1 MTPSEQ
7 ITAATEAM
15 EAEQWRTAISL
26 LVELLSRLTP
36 ASETMESAVRVLLAQ
51 ALHGSGESVRAMEQA
66 RAALVVAEKTNDR
79 GLIWKCMALIASMEI
94 IETAHL

>member
-15 EAEQWRTAISL
+15 EAEQWRPAISL
-26 LVELLSRLTP
+26 LVDLLSRLSPSSTGL
-36 ASETMESAVRVLLAQ
+36 ESAVRVLLAQ
-51 ALHGSGESVRAMEQA
+51 ALHSSGESPRAMEQA
-66 RAALVVAEKTNDR
+66 RAALALAEQTDDR

-94 IETAHL
+94 IDEARL

>member
-15 EAEQWRTAISL
+15 EAKQWRPAISL
-26 LVELLSRLTP
+26 LVDLLSRLAP
-36 ASETMESAVRVLLAQ
+36 DSMSMESAVRVLLAQ
-51 ALHGSGESVRAMEQA
+51 ALHSSGETSRALEQA
-66 RAALVVAEKTNDR
+66 RAALSVAEQTDDR

-94 IETAHL
+94 IDAARL